1 MCPKYDWTANTPY
14 TSTGNFEHINGTSF
28 SGPIV
33 AGIMLA
39 WCSKNGYSLTT
50 NNLPGLAKTFART
63 TGSTGDIRTGTHGN
77 YPTNSMVDKKL
88 IDNPY
93 VTSAT
98 SAFLVV
104 KFNPADSSH
113 FLGNVG
119 KQCQLRTTGS
129 TAGAAQSSPTTY
141 NVTTTAPSSSFYNLS
156 GTDRNGSVSG
166 NNAGVGLYVGDTINF
181 NLSGV
186 SSIHPFY
193 ILSLIHISEP
203 TRPY

>member
-1 MCPKYDWTANTPY
+1 MKNIKIVENLASDKEKLNQEISKKIIGQHSIVDYLF
-14 TSTGNFEHINGTSF
+14 TGLLCSGHILLEG
-28 SGPIV
+28 V
-33 AGIMLA
+33 
-39 WCSKNGYSLTT
+39 
-50 NNLPGLAKTFART
+50 PGLAKTFART

-181 NLSGV
+181 NLS
-186 SSIHPFY
+186 I
-193 ILSLIHISEP
+193 SLIF
-203 TRPY
+203 